1 MNWNISL
8 CLLWDVCVFPVDF
21 MSLINHWQI
30 SNTFDFP
37 MHPDARTML
46 NTKSKRMWFS
56 VATKNL
62 SPEVESLSLISYFGT
77 FGCFGTGSLFCMLFH
92 SILAAYTA
100 IQAKCKLWMTS
111 AKTEKWAYSKPVDDA
126 SFLETLTVHLDAFWM
141 SSCEWGPATNHSS
154 HQHHD
159 SQPFR
164 RIIDRKRKGR
174 DIAAADQFSHWYH
187 RMMFKVVCFIHCGKR

>member
-21 MSLINHWQI
+21 ISLINHWQI
-30 SNTFDFP
+30 SNILFSHAPRCYSCCFSQ
-37 MHPDARTML
+37 RTMF

-56 VATKNL
+56 VTTKNL
-62 SPEVESLSLISYFGT
+62 SPEVESLSLISYFGR

-100 IQAKCKLWMTS
+100 IQAKCKLWKTS

-126 SFLETLTVHLDAFWM
+126 SFPETLTVHFDAFWM
-141 SSCEWGPATNHSS
+141 WSCERGPATNHSS

-159 SQPFR
+159 SHAG
-164 RIIDRKRKGR
+164 I
-174 DIAAADQFSHWYH
+174 
-187 RMMFKVVCFIHCGKR
+187 